1 MILLLLSFLHVILM
15 NLKNITNFEK
25 EFKDKKNKW
34 NYNDISLWF
43 MQLISQFLIINN
55 LLHAFKK
62 NIQVNK
68 VEKSK

>member
-1 MILLLLSFLHVILM
+1 M

>member
-1 MILLLLSFLHVILM
+1 M

-62 NIQVNK
+62 K
-68 VEKSK
+68 YTSK